1 VSELLIEQS
10 RENRRFALVGV
21 DSKHDLGG
29 GHARLGRDA
38 TRNRELGSELADL
51 LFPLGLTTTPLI
63 IPECLLGP
71 EGPTSARP
79 DTECLTRL

>member
-1 VSELLIEQS
+1 MSEFRIEQ
-10 RENRRFALVGV
+10 RRVNRRFAVVGV
-21 DSKHDLGG
+21 DSKHDLDRGQTFD
-29 GHARLGRDA
+29 RRDA
-38 TRNRELGSELADL
+38 TRNRELVSELAHL
-51 LFPLGLTTTPLI
+51 LFPLGHTTTPLI